1 MSNTITITAATGE
14 DMQALGERLAKLAR
28 GGDVLLLS
36 GPLGAGKT
44 TFAQG
49 FGAGPESCR
58 RLWLVRRLLLHM

>member
-1 MSNTITITAATGE
+1 MSNTITITVATGE

-44 TFAQG
+44 TFAHG
-49 FGAGPESCR
+49 TWHR
-58 RLWLVRRLLLHM
+58 RAHRLANLHHRTRA